1 MKRNIITVVVF
12 SILSIQAFAQDS
24 TVARL
29 SFKDAIKIGLQN
41 NVILN
46 QQKNQ
51 LSYTQVNKTASLL
64 QVAPSIDASAN
75 AYRNDGN
82 SFNPNEGKVVNG
94 KTDYI
99 NASIDASIP
108 VFNGMNVINTYRQAH
123 NTNEAQLHQVN
134 RSNQDVIRDVA
145 AQYLTCLLD
154 QELIAIDEQN
164 VAMQKLQY
172 DQIQA
177 QVELGSKAEADLY
190 NQEYQV
196 KNAELLLVRSK
207 LKLRNDITTLA
218 LTIQID
224 PTGLF
229 EVEEVN
235 WDINAIVADTLSV
248 NQLITEA
255 QNRRSDLKQADFN
268 EKAARFG
275 YSALKGRYLPSLYAG
290 ASYGSRYNYIYG
302 DVNRTFSQQFR
313 EDNTSFSYGL
323 NLSIPIFYGFQRR
336 SQAAFAKVTYE
347 NARIRTHNAEVTVKS
362 DVIRAYQNFNDT
374 KTAYAASNA
383 QLKAAELTY
392 KMEKE
397 RYDLGISTMV
407 QLTTTNQAYIKAQGD
422 LQSAKYNLMFQ
433 RLLIAYATGTLKIED
448 IP

>member
-1 MKRNIITVVVF
+1 MKKNILTFIAF
-12 SILSIQAFAQDS
+12 SILAIQAFGQDS
-24 TVARL
+24 TGSKL
-29 SFKDAIKIGLQN
+29 SFKDAVKIGLEN
-41 NVILN
+41 NVTLN

-51 LSYTQVNKTASLL
+51 LAYTQVNKTSSLL
-64 QVAPSIDASAN
+64 QIAPSIDASAN
-75 AYRNDGN
+75 AYRVDGN

-154 QELIAIDEQN
+154 QELIQIDEEN
-164 VAMQKLQY
+164 IASQKLQY
-172 DQIQA
+172 DQIHA

-190 NQEYQV
+190 NQEYQL
-196 KNAELLLVRSK
+196 KNAELLLVRSRI
-207 LKLRNDITTLA
+207 KLRNDIATLA
-218 LTIQID
+218 LTIQVD
-224 PTGLF
+224 PTNIFG
-229 EVEEVN
+229 VEEIN
-235 WDINAIVADTLSV
+235 WDINALVADSV
-248 NQLITEA
+248 SLNEMLALA
-255 QNRRSDLKQADFN
+255 QGRRSDLKQADFS

-275 YSALKGRYLPSLYAG
+275 YSALKGRYYPSLYAG

-302 DVNRTFSQQFR
+302 DVNRTFDQQFR
-313 EDNTSFSYGL
+313 EDNVSFSYGL

-336 SQAAFAKVTYE
+336 SQAAFSKVTYE
-347 NARIRTHNAEVTVKS
+347 NAKIRTHNTQVTVKS

-374 KTAYAASNA
+374 KTAYSASSA
-383 QLKAAELTY
+383 QLRAAELTY
-392 KMEKE
+392 NMEKE

-407 QLTTTNQAYIKAQGD
+407 QLTTTNQAYVKAKGD
-422 LQSAKYNLMFQ
+422 FQNAKYNLMFQ
-433 RLLIAYATGTLKIED
+433 RLMIAYATGTLKIED